1 MSVEAHLAPYLN
13 RFVILLRQNS
23 VAKLELSCNNG
34 KLTVNISHDMGVV
47 EQATPKANTPTSY
60 NEVLKN
66 NLNISQT
73 NRLQRR
79 AADRAEKANKEA
91 EQAHAQAAKA
101 NRDMEDVAE
110 KARTEAEE
118 ARSEIEKFKSLAE
131 KTQHEAEKFK
141 TEAKE
146 AKSEIEKARNEGLH
160 RAATLTTKL
169 NNIKV
174 TLAKKDDELLEAQ
187 NVIMTSE
194 HQTDKRGNQ
203 RKVMKS
209 TSCN

>member
-23 VAKLELSCNNG
+23 VAKLELTCNNG

-47 EQATPKANTPTSY
+47 EQATPKPNNPPSY
-60 NEVLKN
+60 NEVLKK
-66 NLNISQT
+66 NLNRSQT

-79 AADRAEKANKEA
+79 AADRAEKANKDAKEGHA
-91 EQAHAQAAKA
+91 EAAKA
-101 NRDMEDVAE
+101 NRDTEVVAE

-131 KTQHEAEKFK
+131 KAQLEKFK
-141 TEAKE
+141 TDAKE

-174 TLAKKDDELLEAQ
+174 TLAKKDDELLKAQ

-194 HQTDKRGNQ
+194 HQTDKPGNQ

-209 TSCN
+209 AGCN